1 MLLICPELPGALC
14 SLPDWSVCS
23 AQSLLCMDTLDS
35 GHNANNHVHT
45 CWVWDTYSPCDCVQ
59 AFLGQVG
66 VRTPLTSVTEG
77 SVGWLPRAGAL
88 QSPRCSLLLSPLQAP
103 LLWG

>member
-1 MLLICPELPGALC
+1 
-14 SLPDWSVCS
+14 
-23 AQSLLCMDTLDS
+23 MDTLDS